1 MQEKRIDLN
10 LMNVLYA
17 VLAEGSV
24 TRAAHRLA
32 LTQPAVSNALGRLRH
47 IMQDELFIKVPG
59 GIEPTAKALE
69 IWPDL
74 QEAMDKIRKIALP
87 QLFSPTKTN
96 LTFNVA
102 LTETLISR
110 ILPDFT
116 ARFLKEA
123 PQAKLHFHVHSN
135 PSSINGL
142 ERGVLDCA
150 IGMFPAL
157 DAELAVEPLL
167 KDQYVCI
174 WRRDHPD
181 LAAPV
186 SKEAFLSARHVL
198 VKQAT
203 GQVGIVDK
211 WLGQAGIARDI
222 SLVVNR
228 AEEAIEIVRRSD
240 LAAAVPQSFVQS
252 YCDNRDLVV
261 SVLPFETQ
269 NIVYKMAWHQR
280 TERDPARSWLRQVLR
295 DTAKVMQISYL
306 GQS

>member
-24 TRAAHRLA
+24 TRAANRLS

-74 QEAMDKIRKIALP
+74 QAAMDKIREIAVP
-87 QLFSPTKTN
+87 QAFSPAQTS

-150 IGMFPAL
+150 VGMFPTL
-157 DAELAVEPLL
+157 DAELAVEPLFT
-167 KDQYVCI
+167 DQYVCI
-174 WRRDHPD
+174 FRHDHPD
-181 LAAPV
+181 LVAPV
-186 SKEAFLSARHVL
+186 SKEAFLGAKHVL

-203 GQVGIVDK
+203 GQMGIVDK
-211 WLGQAGIARDI
+211 WLEQTGGARDI
-222 SLVVNR
+222 SLVVNK

-240 LAAAVPQSFVQS
+240 LAAAVPLSFVQS
-252 YCDNRDLVV
+252 YRNGQDLTV
-261 SVLPFETQ
+261 SPLPFVTHD
-269 NIVYKMAWHQR
+269 IIYKMAWHKR
-280 TERDPARSWLRQVLR
+280 TERDPARSWLRRVLR
-295 DTAKVMQISYL
+295 ETTLNV
-306 GQS
+306 